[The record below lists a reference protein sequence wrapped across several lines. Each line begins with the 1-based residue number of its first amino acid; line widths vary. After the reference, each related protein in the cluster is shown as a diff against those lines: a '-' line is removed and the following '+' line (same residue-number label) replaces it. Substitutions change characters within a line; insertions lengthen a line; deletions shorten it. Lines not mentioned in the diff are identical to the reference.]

1 MSHGNYRR
9 VTHEEV
15 YQQSIEQDFTIVSL
29 DSVVYR
35 GSGKALEVLHV
46 VAPHTFYKQD
56 TPVGY
61 SVQLMRPNWLYG
73 SEGQLFELPFIG
85 RISDDWLDW
94 SDNHPD
100 LSDDDDPFPECCD
113 FVWGLPN
120 QQWNSSTKSYDS
132 VPWKHT
138 SSWDWWKEVLN
149 EDAVK

>member
-61 SVQLMRPNWLYG
+61 SVQLMRPSWLYG

-85 RISDDWLDW
+85 RLSDDWLDW
-94 SDNHPD
+94 LEALPEHAEIE
-100 LSDDDDPFPECCD
+100 DPFPECCD

-120 QQWNSSTKSYDS
+120 QKRNPATHEYDS
-132 VPWKHT
+132 YPWKHIER
-138 SSWDWWKEVLN
+138 WDWWKDLIDGEVL
-149 EDAVK
+149 